1 MDISPGLRRVPAPDL
16 ESVESDPVL
25 VERIVAEIA
34 RDGPL
39 TFARFMELAQYEP
52 DHGYY
57 RAPAA
62 RPGRGGDFLTAPE
75 AHPIFG
81 RALARHVID
90 TWRALGGPS
99 SLDIREYGAG
109 SGSLALAVLDGIAAE
124 EPKLYEFIR
133 YRALEI
139 EPRRLAELRTRLSA
153 AGHGPRLVADDEGPI
168 VGAVIANEVLDAL
181 PTHRVMGGA
190 AAAGGGE
197 ASASANSRGETGASA
212 GGRGEAGSTE
222 LLEVFVDWRDGA
234 FVDVPG
240 PPSTP
245 ALGDRLAREGVTLHP
260 GQPAEICLA
269 VDDWVARA
277 ARGLERGTALIID
290 YGYPATELYD
300 PLRRPRGTLAAYLGQ
315 RAHEDPYRAV
325 GRQDLTAHVDATAV
339 ERAAIGAGLTHLATT
354 TQSQFLAGLGAGELL
369 VDLQTGPDASLQK
382 YLEARAALVRM
393 IDPAAMGRFRVM
405 AFGRGLAAGAALRG
419 LA

>member
-1 MDISPGLRRVPAPDL
+1 MDISPGLRRIPAPDL

-39 TFARFMELAQYEP
+39 TFARFMELALYEP
-52 DHGYY
+52 NHGYY
-57 RAPAA
+57 RAPAT

-81 RALARHVID
+81 RALGRHLID
-90 TWRALGGPS
+90 AWRAIGTPAS
-99 SLDIREYGAG
+99 FDIREYGAG
-109 SGSLALAVLDGIAAE
+109 SGSLALTVLDGIAAE
-124 EPKLYEFIR
+124 VPKLYESIR
-133 YRALEI
+133 YRAVEI
-139 EPRRLAELRTRLSA
+139 EPRRLAELRRRLSE
-153 AGHGPRLVADDEGPI
+153 AGHGHRLVVDDEGPI

-181 PTHRVMGGA
+181 PTHRVTGSA
-190 AAAGGGE
+190 AANGGGE
-197 ASASANSRGETGASA
+197 TRAWAD
-212 GGRGEAGSTE
+212 GRGEAGSAE

-234 FVDVPG
+234 FIDVSG
-240 PPSTP
+240 RPSTP
-245 ALGDRLAREGVTLHP
+245 ALGDRLAREGVTLQP
-260 GQPAEICLA
+260 GQRAEICLA

-277 ARGLERGTALIID
+277 ARGLERGTALFID

-339 ERAAIGAGLTHLATT
+339 ERAGVEGGLTHLATT
-354 TQSQFLAGLGAGELL
+354 TQSRFLAGLGAGELL
-369 VDLQTGPDASLQK
+369 VELQTGPDASLQK

-405 AFGRGLAAGAALRG
+405 AFGRGLAADVGLRG
-419 LA
+419 FA

>member
-39 TFARFMELAQYEP
+39 TFARFMELALYEP

-90 TWRALGGPS
+90 TWRALGGPAS
-99 SLDIREYGAG
+99 FDIREYGAG
-109 SGSLALAVLDGIAAE
+109 SGSLALALLDGLAAE
-124 EPKLYEFIR
+124 EPKLYESIR

-139 EPRRLAELRTRLSA
+139 EPRRLAELRARLSA

-181 PTHRVMGGA
+181 PTHRVIGGA
-190 AAAGGGE
+190 AADGGGE
-197 ASASANSRGETGASA
+197 TSASA

-240 PPSTP
+240 PPSTA
-245 ALGDRLAREGVTLHP
+245 ALGDRLAREGVPLQP
-260 GQPAEICLA
+260 GQRAEICLA
-269 VDDWVARA
+269 VDVWVARA
-277 ARGLERGTALIID
+277 ARGLERGTALFID

>member
-1 MDISPGLRRVPAPDL
+1 VDTSPGLRRIPAPDL

-39 TFARFMELAQYEP
+39 TFARFMELALYEP

-57 RAPAA
+57 RAPAS

-90 TWRALGGPS
+90 TWRAIGAPAS
-99 SLDIREYGAG
+99 FDIREYGAG
-109 SGSLALAVLDGIAAE
+109 SGSLALAILDGIAAE
-124 EPKLYEFIR
+124 EPKLYESVR
-133 YRALEI
+133 YRAVEI
-139 EPRRLAELRTRLSA
+139 EPRRIAQLRRRLSE
-153 AGHGPRLVADDEGPI
+153 AGHGHRLVADDEGPI

-181 PTHRVMGGA
+181 PTHRVIGA
-190 AAAGGGE
+190 AAAD
-197 ASASANSRGETGASA
+197 
-212 GGRGEAGSTE
+212 GRGERGSTE
-222 LLEVFVDWRDGA
+222 LHEVFVDWRDGA
-234 FVDVPG
+234 FVDVSG
-240 PPSTP
+240 HPSTP
-245 ALGDRLAREGVTLHP
+245 ALGDRLAGEGVTLQA
-260 GQPAEICLA
+260 GQRAEICLA

-277 ARGLERGTALIID
+277 ARGLERGTALFID
-290 YGYPATELYD
+290 YGYPAMELYD

-339 ERAAIGAGLTHLATT
+339 ERAGVEGGLAHLVTT
-354 TQSQFLAGLGAGELL
+354 TQSRFLAGLGAGELL
-369 VDLQTGPDASLQK
+369 VELQTGPDATLQK

-405 AFGRGLAAGAALRG
+405 AFGRGLAADIGLRG